1 MPDHYKEKNP
11 KKKEMKKK
19 ESKSRKAEKEN
30 KAVVIK
36 AMREK
41 KKPKEI
47 IKKNR
52 LVL

>member
-11 KKKEMKKK
+11 KKKEIKK